1 MRWTNTLKITKYE
14 KGKINNGFTLE
25 IDWDLSYYL
34 IIEELKFK
42 NFFDSLPDNN
52 QFIEITENVEEQ
64 TDIIT
69 KNFKY
74 EGNKNYVRYRQIQK
88 FYESLTSQ
96 EKIEFTKD
104 LYKILTVKLNQVEN
118 PKDLL
123 FLLNGYMTFKI
134 DDYNTT
140 HNHPDAIYR
149 RGNFLEN

>member
-1 MRWTNTLKITKYE
+1 MLKNK
-14 KGKINNGFTLE
+14 
-25 IDWDLSYYL
+25 L
-34 IIEELKFK
+34 IY
-42 NFFDSLPDNN
+42 
-52 QFIEITENVEEQ
+52 
-64 TDIIT
+64 IT

-88 FYESLTSQ
+88 FYESLKRQ

-134 DDYNTT
+134 DDYNTYIIVEYT
-140 HNHPDAIYR
+140 EEVISLKIDNYEMGKKSGLSIDTKLKTVFVYR
-149 RGNFLEN
+149 QVLIQTF